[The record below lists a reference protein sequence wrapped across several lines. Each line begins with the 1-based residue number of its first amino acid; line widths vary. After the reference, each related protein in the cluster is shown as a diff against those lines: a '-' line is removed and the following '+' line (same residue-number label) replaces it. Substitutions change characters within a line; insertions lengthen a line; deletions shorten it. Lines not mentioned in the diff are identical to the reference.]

1 MSNPVISRNPYFTGE
16 TQRPNQF
23 GQQQTNVQPDMPAQP
38 NYSAFDPQPVEGR
51 MTYTDAMNKVALLLG
66 VTVVTGIVAAFVVPT
81 PSMPAVAMI
90 SSFAALG
97 LGFFAA
103 FKPMVSP
110 GLAIAYAAIEGVA
123 LGTITSAFNMYYP
136 GIAFQ
141 AILATMVIVGVTL
154 GLHYS
159 GAVRTTKRGRKIV
172 YVVAL
177 GYLVFSLINVVL
189 TWTGILGGFG
199 LRNGPFGLLIG
210 AAMILVAAYM
220 LIADFEQINEAI
232 AHQAPTQFAWTAALA
247 IVMTI
252 LWIYIEVLRLLAI
265 LANNR

>member
-1 MSNPVISRNPYFTGE
+1 MSNPVMSRNPYFTGQ

-23 GQQQTNVQPDMPAQP
+23 GQQAGMRPEMPAQP
-38 NYSAFDPQPVEGR
+38 TPTAFDAQPTDGL
-51 MTYTDAMNKVALLLG
+51 MTYTDAMNKTALLLG
-66 VTVVTGIVAAFVVPT
+66 VTVVTGIIAAFVVPT
-81 PSMPAVAMI
+81 PSMPAVALI
-90 SSFAALG
+90 ASLTALG

-110 GLAIAYAAIEGVA
+110 GLALGYAAIEGIA
-123 LGTITSAFNMYYP
+123 LGTITAAFNIFYP

-141 AILATMVIVGVTL
+141 AILATLVIVGVTL

-159 GAVRTTKRGRKIV
+159 GAVRTTKRGRKFV

-177 GYLVFSLINVVL
+177 GYLVFSLLNTVL
-189 TWTGILGGFG
+189 IATGVLQGFG
-199 LRNGPFGLLIG
+199 VRNGPFGVLIG

-232 AHQAPTQFAWTAALA
+232 VRRAPAQFAWTAALG

-265 LANNR
+265 LADNR